1 MTIHTQ
7 HTRYPRGKPASP
19 ARPGKLIKEV
29 LMGQRPLVSGDLVKE
44 AAIVDLH
51 NVYKNFIYEQNMTR
65 AKGSKLKGMV
75 YSSFL
80 RLFKFAQLLDL
91 VTLVREEP
99 MLFPPGKKNLYSVRK
114 RPTDGTRVFAVISK
128 RRVFKLSELG
138 KADELSWTDL
148 CRAWRENWSAPQA
161 APVYAYEEEEVEIE
175 EVEKA
180 EEVEE
185 AEQVTPIP
193 IPTPKVA
200 EPPKA
205 RTKKRGR
212 PSKKAVKEAEVAAEA
227 KIVQEETAKGIVIP
241 TMFEYDANPSKE
253 QYIALLDQLNKLNIV
268 GIDNKRVEKR
278 VDKLADVVGEWVVNT
293 IESLQD
299 AQDAHIAKKIME
311 YRFLRIT
318 LTELDEALLDR
329 DIPQAIEVMAKLVK

>member
-1 MTIHTQ
+1 
-7 HTRYPRGKPASP
+7 
-19 ARPGKLIKEV
+19 
-29 LMGQRPLVSGDLVKE
+29 MGQRPLVSGDLVEE

-51 NVYKNFIYEQNMTR
+51 NVYKNFIYEQNLTR
-65 AKGSKLKGMV
+65 ARGSKLKGMV

-80 RLFKFAQLLDL
+80 RLFKFAQLLNL
-91 VTLVREEP
+91 VVLVREEP
-99 MLFPPGKKNLYSVRK
+99 MLFPPARGHLYSVRK
-114 RPTDGTRVFAVISK
+114 RETDGKRVFAVISK

-138 KADELSWTDL
+138 RADELSWTDL

-161 APVYAYEEEEVEIE
+161 APVYAYEEEEVEVE
-175 EVEKA
+175 EVEKVEKA
-180 EEVEE
+180 EEIEE
-185 AEQVTPIP
+185 AEQVTPTLIP
-193 IPTPKVA
+193 TPTPTPKVA

-205 RTKKRGR
+205 RAKKRGR

-227 KIVQEETAKGIVIP
+227 KIVQEETARGISIP

-329 DIPQAIEVMAKLVK
+329 DIPQAIEIMAKLVK